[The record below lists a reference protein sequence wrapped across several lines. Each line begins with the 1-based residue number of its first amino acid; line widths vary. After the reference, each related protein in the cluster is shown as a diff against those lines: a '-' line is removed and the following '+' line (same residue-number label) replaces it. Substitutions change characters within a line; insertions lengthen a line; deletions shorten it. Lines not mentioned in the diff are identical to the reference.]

1 MAADDNGPVVG
12 GGETRAL
19 EVGPVHVGRSAAGGH
34 NCRARDHM
42 V

>member
-19 EVGPVHVGRSAAGGH
+19 EVGSVHVGRPATRGH
-34 NCRARDHM
+34 NCKVRHHM

>member
-1 MAADDNGPVVG
+1 MADDDRPVVG

-19 EVGPVHVGRSAAGGH
+19 EVGPVHVGRPATRGH
-34 NCRARDHM
+34 NCKATDHM